1 MCNLYKIIYDRNFTE
16 HKCIFVYLNNSHPFP
31 PWFGTAHG
39 CCCCRG
45 WRGSEVG
52 GHSSHVLHSDAAS
65 VLWTSEHLKTKVN
78 KECISQNIKLCHCRF
93 QYWSGSRAKQSD
105 HSDDTLG
112 FFLHRSFRW
121 TTYFMTSRT
130 QGSSAGTQSVLPCLV
145 HRLFKKT
152 NIRDIQWGQ
161 ADRSANC
168 IHTILKSHPLF
179 WYVIS
184 RDSNLH
190 GGVDWAAF
198 PAGLLPEV
206 HNPTLVDG
214 FVFEAQAA
222 VHGNLGQRHWKT
234 KRI

>member
-93 QYWSGSRAKQSD
+93 QYWSGSKAKWPQRRY
-105 HSDDTLG
+105 LG
-112 FFLHRSFRW
+112 FFLA
-121 TTYFMTSRT
+121 
-130 QGSSAGTQSVLPCLV
+130 QVL
-145 HRLFKKT
+145 
-152 NIRDIQWGQ
+152 Q
-161 ADRSANC
+161 
-168 IHTILKSHPLF
+168 
-179 WYVIS
+179 
-184 RDSNLH
+184 
-190 GGVDWAAF
+190 VDHIF
-198 PAGLLPEV
+198 HDLSDP
-206 HNPTLVDG
+206 G
-214 FVFEAQAA
+214 FVGGHTERPAMSGPQ
-222 VHGNLGQRHWKT
+222 T
-234 KRI
+234 I